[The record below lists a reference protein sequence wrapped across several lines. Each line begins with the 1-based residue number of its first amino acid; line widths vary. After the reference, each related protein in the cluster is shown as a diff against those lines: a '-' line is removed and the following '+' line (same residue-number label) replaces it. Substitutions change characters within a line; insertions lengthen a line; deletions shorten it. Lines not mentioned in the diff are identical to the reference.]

1 VCRAYR
7 ACHRDVLVVRAWPTH
22 PLHPHSGPLITP
34 HFASVPSTL
43 PLPCQFE
50 TKARSSRYPGMAVTL
65 PTTAGSMV
73 IEEGSGVLTGTM
85 VTDTRAV
92 GDVFVIRKGR
102 Q

>member
-1 VCRAYR
+1 
-7 ACHRDVLVVRAWPTH
+7 
-22 PLHPHSGPLITP
+22 
-34 HFASVPSTL
+34 
-43 PLPCQFE
+43 
-50 TKARSSRYPGMAVTL
+50 MAVTL

-73 IEEGSGVLTGTM
+73 IEVDSGVLTGTM